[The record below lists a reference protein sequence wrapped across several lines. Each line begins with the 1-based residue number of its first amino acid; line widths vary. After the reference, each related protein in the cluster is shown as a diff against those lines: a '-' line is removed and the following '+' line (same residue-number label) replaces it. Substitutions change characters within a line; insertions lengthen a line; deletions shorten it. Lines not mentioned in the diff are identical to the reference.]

1 MVLGRAVA
9 MRSCRGA
16 RCSAALLL
24 IVLLTAGA
32 CGRESILDKAT
43 KEYEAG
49 RYREAVFL
57 IRHHVKMGGEA
68 SPALLFLFGKAW
80 LKAGGEAEGQSAFED
95 CRKKDA
101 SYGPRIGEF
110 LRDEAI
116 AGLKASDEARGKR
129 MMLLALSFRSGLDF
143 GEYDCVAAD
152 LYLDRREFDT
162 AIEYLGRYLKEF
174 PEAPGAAGA
183 MIELASAYEKKGDTG
198 EAISLYRK
206 FQERYPRS
214 RLASNAG
221 WELESLLLREAETLY
236 DKGEAAAAESV
247 LVELAPV
254 AGSPL
259 VKERTNFLLG
269 ELSEKRGDAQG
280 AVRYYREV
288 VNSGSS
294 GRLVEKAKERIE
306 KLEMPKRRR

>member
-1 MVLGRAVA
+1 M
-9 MRSCRGA
+9 
-16 RCSAALLL
+16 
-24 IVLLTAGA
+24 LLTAGA

-49 RYREAVFL
+49 RYREAVFV

-68 SPALLFLFGKAW
+68 PPELLFLFGKAW

-162 AIEYLGRYLKEF
+162 AIEYLERYLKEF

-183 MIELASAYEKKGDTG
+183 MIELASAHERNG
-198 EAISLYRK
+198 AISLYRK